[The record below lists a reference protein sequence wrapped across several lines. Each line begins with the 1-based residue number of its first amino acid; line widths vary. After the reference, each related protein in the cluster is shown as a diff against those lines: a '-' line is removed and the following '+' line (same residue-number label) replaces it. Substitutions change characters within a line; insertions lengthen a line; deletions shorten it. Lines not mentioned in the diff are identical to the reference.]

1 MNTDISSLL
10 GNGKASGDEKL
21 LSTLRTIAE
30 HLRGG
35 TAEDRAALAST
46 DLKAVDASLETL
58 TQLQAVAGSVTT
70 QLQTAAARI
79 EQLQATITK
88 SLSSTVDADIA
99 KTSIA
104 YSNEQAAYQAALR
117 AGASIVQESLLNFL
131 R

>member
-1 MNTDISSLL
+1 MSRPRRRSARWHSNTNCTTRRSSAPLSSR
-10 GNGKASGDEKL
+10 KA
-21 LSTLRTIAE
+21 
-30 HLRGG
+30 
-35 TAEDRAALAST
+35 TAR
-46 DLKAVDASLETL
+46 L

-104 YSNEQAAYQAALR
+104 YSNEQAAYEAALR